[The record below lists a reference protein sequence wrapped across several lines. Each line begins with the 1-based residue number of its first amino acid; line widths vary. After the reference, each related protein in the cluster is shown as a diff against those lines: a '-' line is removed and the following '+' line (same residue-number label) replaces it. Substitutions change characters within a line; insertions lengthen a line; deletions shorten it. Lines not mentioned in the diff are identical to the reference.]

1 MRAAVVVLLLAV
13 LAAAAVD
20 ALGDRTQNR
29 PDSLVPGSA
38 TRIVFD
44 VDTYDAEQPLDQSA
58 RALWYACAQ
67 TVPNQIVSVDVTA
80 GGMATAV
87 VSPQLGEHGRK
98 RIEGCL
104 KDATIDRVRGDVLS
118 IEDVPA
124 ARTD

>member
-1 MRAAVVVLLLAV
+1 VVLLLAV

-29 PDSLVPGSA
+29 PDTPTPGTA
-38 TRIVFD
+38 TRVVFD
-44 VDTYDAEQPLDQSA
+44 VDTYDAEQPLGQSA
-58 RALWYACAQ
+58 RALWYVCAQ
-67 TVPNQIVSVDVTA
+67 TIPNQVVSVDVGA
-80 GGMATAV
+80 GGTATAV

-118 IEDVPA
+118 IEDVPIGGSGG
-124 ARTD
+124 